1 MPYRFMCKDGE
12 ETSEQREETCKV
24 CPDHLTRQKNASK
37 LAKVVSK
44 RGGESRGRASL
55 HGRWFTRSEAQK
67 SPPDPPSLVGWV
79 LTTRFHHPSSI
90 TARVFASGCPGW
102 WPRQSSG

>member
-44 RGGESRGRASL
+44 RGGESRVRASF
-55 HGRWFTRSEAQK
+55 HGSCFTRSAAQT
-67 SPPDPPSLVGWV
+67 STPDPPPLAVAF
-79 LTTRFHHPSSI
+79 LPSSSPLPSS
-90 TARVFASGCPGW
+90 TPPPSSTPASP
-102 WPRQSSG
+102 PLP

>member
-1 MPYRFMCKDGE
+1 MPYRFMGKDVE

-44 RGGESRGRASL
+44 RGGESRVRASF
-55 HGRWFTRSEAQK
+55 HGSCFTGSGAQT
-67 SPPDPPSLVGWV
+67 SPPYPPPPVGWLLSTQVPSQRKFVQSAV
-79 LTTRFHHPSSI
+79 LG
-90 TARVFASGCPGW
+90 GCP
-102 WPRQSSG
+102 

>member
-44 RGGESRGRASL
+44 RGGERRVRASF
-55 HGRWFTRSEAQK
+55 HGSCLTGSEAQT
-67 SPPDPPSLVGWV
+67 SPPYPPSLVGWF
-79 LTTRFHHPSSI
+79 LSGRSPHSSSRTTKHG
-90 TARVFASGCPGW
+90 ASG
-102 WPRQSSG
+102 WPRC